1 MYRVLIR
8 PSRAGPRYYKGVLMS
23 LVQPDDGFTQSRE
36 MLLLLCSTHQTCVES
51 DE

>member
-1 MYRVLIR
+1 MGRFKILQR
-8 PSRAGPRYYKGVLMS
+8 GLMN

-36 MLLLLCSTHQTCVES
+36 MSLLLCSIQQTCVKS